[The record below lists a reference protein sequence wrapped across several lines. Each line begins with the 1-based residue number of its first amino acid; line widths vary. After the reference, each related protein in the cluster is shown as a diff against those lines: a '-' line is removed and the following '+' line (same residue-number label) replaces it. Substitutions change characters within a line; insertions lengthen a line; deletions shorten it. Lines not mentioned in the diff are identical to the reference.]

1 MQTRE
6 APNWLYEC
14 LPYLYVV
21 IGTLAVS
28 GFEWRSSTL
37 GGVIFV
43 LVGLALFRLRIRY
56 RLKSVHQITFR
67 LGALR

>member
-1 MQTRE
+1 MRE
-6 APNWLYEC
+6 APNKLYEC

-28 GFEWRSSTL
+28 GFEWRPSTL
-37 GGVIFV
+37 GGLVFV
-43 LVGLALFRLRIRY
+43 LVGLLLFRLRIRY
-56 RLKSVHQITFR
+56 RLKSAHQIVFR